1 MDFNAS
7 ALMLIALSV
16 TLVNSIQTLYFKRLQ
31 NHWSVRASFILQRF
45 HNYIYKLLNVI
56 VLLLQ
61 ITLKFVNGHV
71 IQ

>member
-16 TLVNSIQTLYFKRLQ
+16 TLVNSIQTLYFKLLQ
-31 NHWSVRASFILQRF
+31 NHWSVRACFILRRF
-45 HNYIYKLLNVI
+45 YNQIYKLLNVV

-61 ITLKFVNGHV
+61 ITLKCVNGHV